1 MKIRKRIAV
10 LLVNHPK
17 ILKLAI
23 AGILLVVAA
32 TVGVAPTGERDDEDE
47 LLW

>member
-1 MKIRKRIAV
+1 MKIKKRVAV

-17 ILKLAI
+17 VLKLAI

-32 TVGVAPTGERDDEDE
+32 ALGVAPTGERDDEDE
-47 LLW
+47 LVW